1 MVIYIYI
8 YIMHLLILY
17 VNLELVN
24 EILYVEWK
32 REKKKTVTSRKYL
45 VVMNRDNSRYRLL
58 VG

>member
-1 MVIYIYI
+1 
-8 YIMHLLILY
+8 MHLLILY